1 MHSFYLFSALA
12 CFIAT
17 ISAQSDVGVPGPW
30 GPNDPTITV
39 VNAAK
44 DPQTYD
50 VAVSAGVPATAFK
63 GCTACIKVPAGA
75 TVKFHAGVGF
85 NGAITNSKGGTRH
98 EINCGDPAV
107 TWYDDDM
114 EYGMSDA
121 TLGPSDNKP
130 TTDGRPSLLG
140 EQDVL
145 AKANAG
151 WKTINNDAATQKTL
165 LATGYLTGTVGGPLT
180 KVKMDIHAPLP
191 VIAFYQLTAQFNA
204 YIGHGSVANLPPDI
218 TTAAADKQTHVVA
231 THQMTITEYS

>member
-12 CFIAT
+12 CLIAT

-30 GPNDPTITV
+30 GPNDPLVTI

-44 DPQTYD
+44 GDQAYD
-50 VAVSAGVPATAFK
+50 VAPSIGLPATAFK
-63 GCTACIKVPAGA
+63 GCTACVKVPAGA

-98 EINCGDPAV
+98 EINFGDPAV

-121 TLGPSDNKP
+121 TLGPSNNMK
-130 TTDGRPSLLG
+130 TKDGRPGLLG
-140 EQDVL
+140 EADCL

-151 WKTINNDAATQKTL
+151 WKTINNDATTQKNL
-165 LATGYLTGTVGGPLT
+165 LATGYLTGTVGGALT
-180 KVKMDIHAPLP
+180 AVKMDKQAPLL
-191 VIAFYQLTAQFNA
+191 VVAFYQLTAQFNA
-204 YIGHGSVANLPPDI
+204 YIGHGSVVNLPPDV

-231 THQMTITEYS
+231 THQMTITEHE